1 MRFALVTPRSQSR
14 QSIDVGHGSLRDGT
28 VEFVT
33 GRRNDATRWV
43 PATATCLSVQLS
55 KCVSTVLAI
64 LHHEKRWEYAWSA
77 VDLFEI

>member
-14 QSIDVGHGSLRDGT
+14 QSIDVEHGPLRDGT

-43 PATATCLSVQLS
+43 PATCLLYSCQS
-55 KCVSTVLAI
+55 MFSTVLAI
-64 LHHEKRWEYAWSA
+64 LHHEKGWEFAWSA